1 MLHNIPAA
9 EQQSA
14 DDLQSRGI
22 QRCKDNSSALT
33 FILASLCGAGRT
45 FSKGSERKTSIGN
58 NSLRNAINPRLCL
71 FLRDR
76 DAAQISQR

>member
-1 MLHNIPAA
+1 MIY
-9 EQQSA
+9 
-14 DDLQSRGI
+14 SRVA
-22 QRCKDNSSALT
+22 SSAAKIILQHLT

-45 FSKGSERKTSIGN
+45 FSKGRERSN

-76 DAAQISQR
+76 DAAQIDDNDVIKSLLP